1 MNCKVMTENNYF
13 VMEKD
18 DNMKYSED
26 TLKTWC
32 NPLSETENSK
42 AENVIRMIKTA
53 ISKSTDLSDLDI
65 EIFLQGS
72 YPNNTNVR
80 INSDVDVCIM
90 LTSTVFVEY
99 PDGKTKE
106 DYDYT
111 DGTISY
117 SDYKNLVLDALQD
130 EFGSSSVIIGNK
142 SFKIPSN
149 SYRIGADAVAAFQL
163 RDYKSI
169 NSTNSTNYLEGIRF
183 YSKDGKEITNYP
195 KVHIQNGINK
205 NNRTN
210 YAYKKLVRI
219 MKRIRN
225 EMADDNL
232 INDEVITSFL
242 VECLVW
248 NTPDSIIMN
257 YSTWTETV
265 RQTIAHIY
273 NSINEDTHK
282 NWGEVSERFYLFHSG
297 RKWTDTGAKNFIQ
310 SAWNYL
316 GYAND

>member
-1 MNCKVMTENNYF
+1 
-13 VMEKD
+13 MEKD
-18 DNMKYSED
+18 DNMRYSEE

-53 ISKSTDLSDLDI
+53 ITKSTGLSDHDI

-90 LTSTVFVEY
+90 LTSTVFVDC
-99 PDGKTKE
+99 PDGKSKE
-106 DYDYT
+106 EYGFT

-117 SDYKNLVLDALQD
+117 SDYKNLVLAGLQD
-130 EFGSSSVIIGNK
+130 EFGSSNVIIGNK

-169 NSTNSTNYLEGIRF
+169 NSSNSNNFIEGTRF
-183 YSKDGKEITNYP
+183 YSKDGKVITNYP
-195 KVHIQNGINK
+195 KKHIQNGINK

-225 EMADDNL
+225 EMVDDNL
-232 INDEVITSFL
+232 INDDVITSFL

-265 RQTIAHIY
+265 KQTIIY
-273 NSINEDTHK
+273 LFNNINDGNHT
-282 NWGEVSERFYLFHSG
+282 NWGEVSEMFYLFHSA
-297 RKWTDTGAKNFIQ
+297 RKWTATNAKNFMQ
-310 SAWNYL
+310 SARNYL